1 MKRIFK
7 YIIFALIGVL
17 FIGTFVFLFK
27 NSRPQPELFMEHEAR
42 IGSVSRTTVITGK
55 IEPRNEGNIKPQIH
69 IEIGGPVRKLV
80 KIPFPCV
87 GVVLDVYGP

>member
-42 IGSVSRTTVITGK
+42 IGSVSRTTVRQAIVNLVHEGK
-55 IEPRNEGNIKPQIH
+55 LYR
-69 IEIGGPVRKLV
+69 V
-80 KIPFPCV
+80 KSKGTFV
-87 GVVLDVYGP
+87 KKG